1 MPARVLCKVPLFS
14 MSVNMGTHDEMGP
27 QSHGLVGSG
36 LSPKQEFLPLHLHQP
51 KLFDENCRPWPTL
64 LSKGHHLPGRE
75 GELHLGEG
83 GRFMWDDTKYLLM
96 TQTPQALQRTDIHQD
111 SLM

>member
-1 MPARVLCKVPLFS
+1 MSARVVCKVPLFS
-14 MSVNMGTHDEMGP
+14 MSVSMGTHNEMGP

-64 LSKGHHLPGRE
+64 LSKGTNCQ
-75 GELHLGEG
+75 GERGSYIWG
-83 GRFMWDDTKYLLM
+83 GSFMWDDTEYLLM